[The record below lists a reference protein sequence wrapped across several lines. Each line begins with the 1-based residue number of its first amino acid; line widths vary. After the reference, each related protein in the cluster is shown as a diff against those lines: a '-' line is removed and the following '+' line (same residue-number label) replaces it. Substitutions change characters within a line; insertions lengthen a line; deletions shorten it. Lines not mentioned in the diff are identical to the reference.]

1 MVKVINGETGR
12 EYDQDG
18 ERKEFEMRLD
28 FIKDDMGYETQEE
41 FEKAYKHNKY
51 PVSLTDIEWLKMLV
65 QKELVWIWKHHRE
78 QKTPID
84 FEHVQYS
91 MLETVSRF
99 EEAVEQRKVINE

>member
-12 EYDQDG
+12 EYDQEG

-41 FEKAYKHNKY
+41 F
-51 PVSLTDIEWLKMLV
+51 